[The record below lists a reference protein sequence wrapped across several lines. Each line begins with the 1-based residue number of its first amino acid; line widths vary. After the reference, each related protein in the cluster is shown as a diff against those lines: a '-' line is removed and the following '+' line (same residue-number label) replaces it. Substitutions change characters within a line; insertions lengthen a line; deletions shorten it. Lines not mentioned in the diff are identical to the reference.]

1 MIDNLKNNIEQSKE
15 IIRELIVFSSHLES
29 INNLEIGS
37 KVLINK
43 KEKELLEFTIK
54 SLTNQLKLLIEAIP
68 GLFQTIGFYKKLPG
82 EKQKTAPAPLS
93 KVTYKPA
100 QTKKEVSFVVNE
112 DAKKEFMDN
121 LSKSRLSINMLK
133 KKYAVERPLGGIQ
146 KSSSYAKMSNN
157 FFRNISNQLI
167 LQGYFARLNR
177 DLRKI
182 NSRFVI
188 GSYVS
193 MIFFSSLLALVIGML
208 LFIFLIFFKV
218 SFLFPFFSFAELS
231 YMRIFKLMWVI
242 VAAPIVTGALLYI
255 YPSSEAR
262 NLGGKID
269 QELPFVTIHMSAI
282 ASSGIQPLS
291 IFKIILN
298 GNEYKHTSIELKK
311 LMNLINFH
319 GEDMVTA
326 LKKISVSTSSFKLKE
341 LLNGMAV
348 TITSGGNLHNF
359 LSKHAEDMLFEYKL
373 EREKYNKIS
382 ETFMD
387 IYISVAIA
395 APMILLMLFVIIGS
409 TGMLGNVF
417 GLSTNA
423 LSFLMIMLIIAL
435 NAFFLTFL
443 RIKQPIM

>member
-1 MIDNLKNNIEQSKE
+1 
-15 IIRELIVFSSHLES
+15 
-29 INNLEIGS
+29 
-37 KVLINK
+37 
-43 KEKELLEFTIK
+43 
-54 SLTNQLKLLIEAIP
+54 
-68 GLFQTIGFYKKLPG
+68 
-82 EKQKTAPAPLS
+82 
-93 KVTYKPA
+93 
-100 QTKKEVSFVVNE
+100 
-112 DAKKEFMDN
+112 
-121 LSKSRLSINMLK
+121 
-133 KKYAVERPLGGIQ
+133 
-146 KSSSYAKMSNN
+146 
-157 FFRNISNQLI
+157 
-167 LQGYFARLNR
+167 
-177 DLRKI
+177 
-182 NSRFVI
+182 
-188 GSYVS
+188 
-193 MIFFSSLLALVIGML
+193 
-208 LFIFLIFFKV
+208 
-218 SFLFPFFSFAELS
+218 
-231 YMRIFKLMWVI
+231 
-242 VAAPIVTGALLYI
+242 
-255 YPSSEAR
+255 
-262 NLGGKID
+262 
-269 QELPFVTIHMSAI
+269 
-282 ASSGIQPLS
+282 
-291 IFKIILN
+291 
-298 GNEYKHTSIELKK
+298 
-311 LMNLINFH
+311 MNLINFH